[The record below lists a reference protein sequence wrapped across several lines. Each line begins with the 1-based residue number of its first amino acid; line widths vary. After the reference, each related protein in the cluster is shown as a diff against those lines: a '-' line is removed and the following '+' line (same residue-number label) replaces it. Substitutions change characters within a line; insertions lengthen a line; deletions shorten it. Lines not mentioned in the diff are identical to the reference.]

1 MLTSGGIGG
10 IFLGQCTPTRKIY
23 PQKVTDMPLTDAK
36 AKNAKPREKSHKLAD
51 GGGMY
56 LLVDPKGGKYWRL
69 KFRFEGKER
78 VLALGT
84 YPEVSLAEA
93 REKRELARKR
103 LASGIDPGA
112 VKKAQKAAKAAE
124 TKNGFEI
131 VAREWYAG
139 KSHLWAASHAETV
152 IGRLQLDVF
161 PVLGARP
168 VDEINAPE
176 LLKILRRIESRGAL
190 ETAHRVRTICGQVF
204 RYAIATGRAERDPAA
219 DLRDALKPYKK
230 GHLAAI
236 TDPKALTPLLQAIDA
251 YKGTHTVRCALK
263 LTPLLMARPGELRQ
277 AQWSEIDF
285 DAATWSIPAEK
296 MKMRQEHIVPLS
308 IQAVDILRDLEALT
322 GGRKYL
328 FPCNGRPDRPMSE
341 AAIAVALHKMGFK
354 GKQTAHGFRATARTI
369 LDEVLQQRPDFT
381 EHQLAHAVRDPN
393 GRAYNRTT
401 FLPERRQMMQ
411 LWADYLDGLKQGAKV
426 IPIKRDAS

>member
-1 MLTSGGIGG
+1 
-10 IFLGQCTPTRKIY
+10 
-23 PQKVTDMPLTDAK
+23 MPLTDAK
-36 AKNAKPREKSHKLAD
+36 ARNAKPSVKPRKLAD

-56 LLVDPKGGKYWRL
+56 LLVDPKGGKYWRW
-69 KFRFEGKER
+69 KYRFERKEK

-112 VKKAQKAAKAAE
+112 IKKALRAARAAE
-124 TKNGFEI
+124 TNNGFEI

-139 KSHLWAASHAETV
+139 KSHLWASSHAETV

-168 VDEINAPE
+168 IEEINAPE
-176 LLKILRRIESRGAL
+176 LLKMLRRIESRGAL

-204 RYAIATGRAERDPAA
+204 RYAIATGRADRDPAA

-236 TDPKALTPLLQAIDA
+236 TDPKALAPLLQAIDG

-277 AQWSEIDF
+277 AEWSEIDF

-296 MKMRQEHIVPLS
+296 MKMGQAHIVPLAS
-308 IQAVDILRDLEALT
+308 QAIAILKDLHDLT
-322 GGRKYL
+322 GRGKYL
-328 FPCNGRPDRPMSE
+328 FPCNGRPNRPMSE
-341 AAIAVALHKMGFK
+341 AAVAVALHKLGFK
-354 GKQTAHGFRATARTI
+354 GIQTAHGFRATARTV
-369 LDEVLQQRPDFT
+369 LDEVLQQRQEFA
-381 EHQLAHAVRDPN
+381 EHQLGHAVRDPN
-393 GRAYNRTT
+393 GRAYNRTS

-411 LWADYLDGLKQGAKV
+411 LWADYLDVLKQGGRV
-426 IPIKRDAS
+426 IPFKRVNASDESEQ